1 MGGINIS
8 YNIVRE
14 KANKMEEQIQS
25 ILDGDIMTGYQG
37 IEEAVGR
44 SCGTAAEAAMED
56 IRQEREALAELR
68 GVLMKML
75 ELLCDS
81 VDAFEEADRDYS
93 VFLEE
98 KED

>member
-37 IEEAVGR
+37 IEEAVSR